1 MNRSLKNIIREEIH
15 KVLTD
20 EVENFNKIIAPT
32 TQSKTRLTESSIN
45 RMLYWLKNCDCAFI
59 TSFRSKLKDIRDKSL
74 TYLGPNGDWD
84 EDKEFTHEENRE
96 KNKIMVAELLQLGY
110 GVTKIKGVYPE
121 GMTKE
126 NSEESYFVV
135 NRNNDDKF
143 LDNILR
149 ISEKYNQ
156 DSVYYKEKG
165 ATEGHLIGTN
175 NCDFPGY
182 HKKGE
187 GSSLKIGTAS
197 NYMSRLGNKAFSF
210 TNNDAEKTIDKK
222 DAMDKIE
229 KSKGTDDEWKQ
240 RYWTDHDGTSFLD
253 RKKMRK
259 KLMSNE
265 NHNRLLQA
273 VNFWRNITEG
283 KMLISENIHPLT
295 RKSMYEAISE
305 YKRKMQN
312 N

>member
-1 MNRSLKNIIREEIH
+1 
-15 KVLTD
+15 
-20 EVENFNKIIAPT
+20 
-32 TQSKTRLTESSIN
+32 
-45 RMLYWLKNCDCAFI
+45 
-59 TSFRSKLKDIRDKSL
+59 
-74 TYLGPNGDWD
+74 
-84 EDKEFTHEENRE
+84 
-96 KNKIMVAELLQLGY
+96 
-110 GVTKIKGVYPE
+110 
-121 GMTKE
+121 
-126 NSEESYFVV
+126 
-135 NRNNDDKF
+135 
-143 LDNILR
+143 
-149 ISEKYNQ
+149 
-156 DSVYYKEKG
+156 
-165 ATEGHLIGTN
+165 
-175 NCDFPGY
+175 
-182 HKKGE
+182 
-187 GSSLKIGTAS
+187 
-197 NYMSRLGNKAFSF
+197 MSRLGNKAFSF